1 MNQIAQG
8 WQLAVERGPG
18 WLFVRPYNHFQLDDG
33 LSQSDDELSL
43 QGIGLSGE
51 QTLAVGDTLLE
62 IAETEVGLA
71 EQVWHLLEQNFT
83 RRVVLE
89 LDQVG
94 CVTSQLIG
102 QLVLLQDRVLADGGV
117 IRICGLSSA
126 NEAVLSQH
134 GLMARFLC
142 YDTWPDRR
150 HGIPPAPAALKG
162 VAGVT
167 DRLGRIA
174 SGRTTGGIAVQP
186 PRICIVGGRWR
197 MRRGATP
204 GSRRGTVLPT
214 ASRLRVDSRSA
225 ERRLLGEGFPAPFA
239 YGSTSGPCRGAPL
252 PLLVFRPEPRDE
264 QSKGSG

>member
-51 QTLAVGDTLLE
+51 GPLAVGDTLLE

-94 CVTSQLIG
+94 CLTSHLIG
-102 QLVLLQDRVLADGGV
+102 QLVLLQERVLGDGGV

-126 NEAVLSQH
+126 NEAVLGQS
-134 GLMARFLC
+134 GLLARCL
-142 YDTWPDRR
+142 
-150 HGIPPAPAALKG
+150 
-162 VAGVT
+162 
-167 DRLGRIA
+167 
-174 SGRTTGGIAVQP
+174 
-186 PRICIVGGRWR
+186 
-197 MRRGATP
+197 
-204 GSRRGTVLPT
+204 
-214 ASRLRVDSRSA
+214 
-225 ERRLLGEGFPAPFA
+225 
-239 YGSTSGPCRGAPL
+239 
-252 PLLVFRPEPRDE
+252 
-264 QSKGSG
+264 